1 MNKTKLILSLL
12 LLISFCLV
20 LFASDTDKLNNI
32 RELYQTNN
40 LANKND
46 EEIIETIAMSF
57 VGTKYKGGT
66 LDSKKE
72 ETCTVFLDKFDCVTY
87 FETVI
92 AISSLLKNKQNLNI
106 ENIISKVTKTRYRN
120 ENADTYLDRLHYT
133 SEWIAVNR
141 SKGRIKDIGEELKIS
156 PQKFNLSFMSK
167 NSDLYPQLKG
177 NKNLNEQ
184 INEIEKEISKYDFYI
199 IDKNDIDGYYD
210 YIQSGDIIAIA
221 TNMEGLDYSHIGFA
235 IKKGNKIHLLHAS
248 SSKKKVILDIELQE
262 YLMKNKKQTGVSI
275 LRPIL

>member
-20 LFASDTDKLNNI
+20 LFASDTDKLNDI

-92 AISSLLKNKQNLNI
+92 
-106 ENIISKVTKTRYRN
+106 
-120 ENADTYLDRLHYT
+120 DRK
-133 SEWIAVNR
+133 SV
-141 SKGRIKDIGEELKIS
+141 
-156 PQKFNLSFMSK
+156 
-167 NSDLYPQLKG
+167 
-177 NKNLNEQ
+177 
-184 INEIEKEISKYDFYI
+184 
-199 IDKNDIDGYYD
+199 
-210 YIQSGDIIAIA
+210 
-221 TNMEGLDYSHIGFA
+221 
-235 IKKGNKIHLLHAS
+235 
-248 SSKKKVILDIELQE
+248 V
-262 YLMKNKKQTGVSI
+262 
-275 LRPIL
+275 